1 MSSRGGAVCLAAALG
16 FAGCST
22 GPDSSAAGETS
33 VSSTQTLASTVA
45 STVATTAAAIDLDG
59 TIRRIASDWYGTTD
73 IGGAVAVVGTP
84 DGAVH
89 VAAVGHAAPGIPASR
104 DDVMRTGSIT
114 KSFTAAL
121 AVRLARR
128 GLIELDAPVTDVL
141 PELALAPE
149 VTVRTLLDHTSGIT
163 DPDANEL
170 VARFRADPAHRFST
184 EELIGF
190 AQLPTTGPVGE
201 FRYANANYHLVG
213 ALIERVTGRDFADV
227 LRSEILDVAGLEHTY
242 LVGSE
247 PVPEPVVPGN
257 ADLDGDGTEDS
268 LADVPYL
275 AVDSYG
281 WAAGAIATTP
291 ADLVAVARAV
301 FDGTLLDDE
310 GVAELT
316 DRTHDGQRPLGLV
329 QVDAAT
335 WAHNGGAPGYRA
347 AYLHHADRGV
357 TTALFTNCPSCA
369 AGDPDL
375 WEPIGELLDAA
386 TARRAPAA

>member
-1 MSSRGGAVCLAAALG
+1 VGGWD
-16 FAGCST
+16 T
-22 GPDSSAAGETS
+22 HEP
-33 VSSTQTLASTVA
+33 STQTLASTVA
-45 STVATTAAAIDLDG
+45 TTAATDLDG
-59 TIRRIASDWYGTTD
+59 TIRRIVSDWYGTTQ

-89 VAAVGHAAPGIPASR
+89 VAALGHAAPGVPASR

-121 AVRLARR
+121 AVRLARQ

-141 PELALAPE
+141 PELVLAPG

-163 DPDANEL
+163 DPDPNEL
-170 VARFRADPAHRFST
+170 IARFRADPAHRFSV
-184 EELIGF
+184 EELTGL
-190 AQLPTTGPVGE
+190 ARLPATGPVGE
-201 FRYANANYHLVG
+201 FVYANANYHLVG
-213 ALIERVTGRDFADV
+213 ALIERITGRDFADV
-227 LRSEILDVAGLEHTY
+227 LRREILGAAGLEHTY
-242 LVGSE
+242 LVEFE
-247 PVPEPVVPGN
+247 PVAEPVVPGN

-268 LADVPYL
+268 LADVPYV
-275 AVDSYG
+275 AVDTYG

-291 ADLVAVARAV
+291 GDLVAFARAV
-301 FDGTLLDDE
+301 FDGTLLDDA
-310 GVAELT
+310 GVADLT
-316 DRTHDGQRPLGLV
+316 DRSHDGQNPIGFV
-329 QVDAAT
+329 QVDADT

-347 AYLHHADRGV
+347 AYLHQADRGV

-386 TARRAPAA
+386 TA